1 MTLSLRLNAL
11 QSRRTITVGCIQ
23 MALQPSQGLG
33 RACAESGSGI
43 DKTLGR
49 FLLRIHVAL

>member
-1 MTLSLRLNAL
+1 
-11 QSRRTITVGCIQ
+11 